1 MDGDTQ
7 GALIGLWGVII
18 GAVVSLVASVIVP
31 WVRDV
36 LDRKR
41 VAREVNAAERR
52 EWLLNTIAALLELR
66 QVQGRDGYNPSG
78 DALAKFGNAHN
89 QLAVRL
95 TQAEQPVLDVIQAML
110 AMVREPRP
118 GIEDMVAEAMTVLTL
133 WARDDVP
140 TDRIIPEVES
150 RAGIMFSA
158 DRETFGVVA
167 KKQP

>member
-1 MDGDTQ
+1 MDADTQ
-7 GALIGLWGVII
+7 NALIGLWGVLI

-41 VAREVNAAERR
+41 IAREARTTERR

-66 QVQGRDGYNPSG
+66 QAQSRDSNNPSG

-95 TQAEQPVLDVIQAML
+95 TQAEQPVLDVIQAMH
-110 AMVREPRP
+110 AMVRER
-118 GIEDMVAEAMTVLTL
+118 GSNIEDIMAEAMTVLTL

-140 TDRIIPEVES
+140 TDRIVPEFES
-150 RAGIMFSA
+150 RAGIMFSV
-158 DRETFGVVA
+158 DRKTFGVVA